1 MTGDISS
8 NTQLIGSN
16 KMKKDTIEQTDALET
31 IITEL
36 TKLNELNYTGYS
48 IDTMSKFITE
58 DNVIEITGFLREL
71 VHTTDG
77 NIRMHLI
84 IS

>member
-1 MTGDISS
+1 M
-8 NTQLIGSN
+8 N
-16 KMKKDTIEQTDALET
+16 KEIIEQTDELET

-58 DNVIEITGFLREL
+58 DNVIEITEFLREL

>member
-1 MTGDISS
+1 M
-8 NTQLIGSN
+8 N
-16 KMKKDTIEQTDALET
+16 KEIIEQTDALET

-48 IDTMSKFITE
+48 IDTMSRFITE

>member
-1 MTGDISS
+1 M
-8 NTQLIGSN
+8 N
-16 KMKKDTIEQTDALET
+16 KEIIEQTDALET

-48 IDTMSKFITE
+48 IDTMSRFITE

-77 NIRMHLI
+77 NIRMQLI

>member
-1 MTGDISS
+1 M
-8 NTQLIGSN
+8 N
-16 KMKKDTIEQTDALET
+16 KEIMEQTDALET

-48 IDTMSKFITE
+48 IDTMSRFITE
-58 DNVIEITGFLREL
+58 DNVMEITGYLREL
-71 VHTTDG
+71 VHTTNG

>member
-1 MTGDISS
+1 M
-8 NTQLIGSN
+8 N
-16 KMKKDTIEQTDALET
+16 KEIIEQTDALET

-36 TKLNELNYTGYS
+36 TKLNELNYSGYS

>member
-1 MTGDISS
+1 M
-8 NTQLIGSN
+8 N
-16 KMKKDTIEQTDALET
+16 KENIITTDELET

-48 IDTMSKFITE
+48 IDTMSRFITE
-58 DNVIEITGFLREL
+58 DNVMEITNYLRGL
-71 VHTTDG
+71 VHTTNG

>member
-8 NTQLIGSN
+8 KTQLIGSN
-16 KMKKDTIEQTDALET
+16 KMNKETTEQTDELET

-48 IDTMSKFITE
+48 IDTMSRFITE
-58 DNVIEITGFLREL
+58 DNVMEITGYLREL
-71 VHTTDG
+71 VHTTNG

>member
-1 MTGDISS
+1 M
-8 NTQLIGSN
+8 N
-16 KMKKDTIEQTDALET
+16 KEIMEQTDALET

-48 IDTMSKFITE
+48 IDTMSRFITE
-58 DNVIEITGFLREL
+58 DNVIQITGFLREL

>member
-1 MTGDISS
+1 M
-8 NTQLIGSN
+8 N
-16 KMKKDTIEQTDALET
+16 KEIIEQTDALET

-58 DNVIEITGFLREL
+58 DNVIEITEFLREL

>member
-58 DNVIEITGFLREL
+58 DNVIEITEFLREL

>member
-8 NTQLIGSN
+8 NTQSKGTNNMN
-16 KMKKDTIEQTDALET
+16 KETTEQTDALET

-48 IDTMSKFITE
+48 IDTISRFITE
-58 DNVIEITGFLREL
+58 NNVMEITGFLREL

>member
-8 NTQLIGSN
+8 NTQLIGTN
-16 KMKKDTIEQTDALET
+16 KMNKEIMEQTDALET

-48 IDTMSKFITE
+48 IDTMSRFITE
-58 DNVIEITGFLREL
+58 DNVMEITGYLREL
-71 VHTTDG
+71 VHTTNG

>member
-1 MTGDISS
+1 M
-8 NTQLIGSN
+8 N
-16 KMKKDTIEQTDALET
+16 KEIIEQTDALET

-58 DNVIEITGFLREL
+58 DNVIQITGFLREL

>member
-1 MTGDISS
+1 M
-8 NTQLIGSN
+8 N
-16 KMKKDTIEQTDALET
+16 KEIIEQTDALET

-48 IDTMSKFITE
+48 IDTMSRFITE
-58 DNVIEITGFLREL
+58 DNVIQITGFLREL